1 VRAGTIRARPRLQ
14 ASLALSADGRRWF
27 LVGASP
33 DIRAQIEAFPPLQPQ
48 GPVRGS
54 PLEGVLLAGADLDH
68 VLGLLVLREGGR
80 LAIHATRT
88 VRRALTEGL
97 TVVPVLE
104 RYGERT
110 WLEPPVDPAPLL
122 LADGTPSGLLYQA
135 FPVPGKPPRY
145 REGRAAPDP
154 GDCVGYRIED
164 QATGGRL
171 VVLHGA
177 AGLDRTVLWYLEDCD
192 AALFD
197 GTFWSEHE
205 MSQAGAG
212 TAAASAMGH
221 LPIGGP
227 GGSLARLGPLSIARK
242 IYWHI
247 NNTNPILRDDSPEH
261 RTVEDAGFDVGWDGL
276 ELTL

>member
-1 VRAGTIRARPRLQ
+1 VRAGTIRASPRLQ
-14 ASLALSADGRRWF
+14 ASLALSADGQRWF
-27 LVGASP
+27 LIGASP
-33 DIRAQIEAFPPLQPQ
+33 DIRAQIESFPPLWPQ
-48 GPVRGS
+48 GAVRGS

-80 LAIHATRT
+80 LAIHATRS

-97 TVVPVLE
+97 AIAPVLQQ
-104 RYGERT
+104 YGERT
-110 WLEPPVDPAPLL
+110 WFEPPTDPAPLCL
-122 LADGTPSGLLYQA
+122 RDGTPSGLIYQA
-135 FPVPGKPPRY
+135 FPVPGRPPRY
-145 REGRAAPDP
+145 RAGSAPPDP
-154 GDCVGYRIED
+154 GDCVGYRLED
-164 QATGGRL
+164 PATGGRL

-177 AGLDRTVLWYLEDCD
+177 AALDRTVLASLEGSG

-212 TAAASAMGH
+212 TATASEMGH

-227 GGSLARLGPLSIARK
+227 AGSLARLGPLDIPRK

-247 NNTNPILRDDSPEH
+247 NNTNPILRDDSPE
-261 RTVEDAGFDVGWDGL
+261 RRAVEDAGLDVGWDGL